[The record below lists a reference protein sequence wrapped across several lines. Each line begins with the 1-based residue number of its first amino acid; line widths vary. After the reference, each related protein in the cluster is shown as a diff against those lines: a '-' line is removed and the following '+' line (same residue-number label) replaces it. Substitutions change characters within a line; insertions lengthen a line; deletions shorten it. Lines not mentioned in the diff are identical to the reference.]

1 MLLIIIYKIMSIK
14 INFELLH
21 IQKLILQVER
31 IDRTMLV

>member
-14 INFELLH
+14 INFELLR